1 MSGID
6 ESTNNMM
13 TYLITPKTSEIKLV
27 FVCKE
32 FGDSKYGAA
41 YNGHTE
47 ITNTILTSDFQIN
60 WDNLTIEGA
69 IDLGKV
75 CLNATATAAKYGITQ
90 GVSESSDV
98 YILSRFYGIG
108 WLVDNK
114 VNADSNAPND
124 AHKKYVIEQ
133 TKRYI
138 KKQKQLK
145 RNQEKQYTHSQIK
158 SE

>member
-1 MSGID
+1 
-6 ESTNNMM
+6 M

-41 YNGHTE
+41 YYGHTE

-75 CLNATATAAKYGITQ
+75 CLNAIAQ